1 MVPRCSLI
9 AVCDTLN
16 TLYLLTYL
24 QFELLVMIFV
34 TVLDII
40 IVRKLVG
47 SHQSAVG
54 KR

>member
-24 QFELLVMIFV
+24 LLLHEKDNMLKLKGSDLVYQNG
-34 TVLDII
+34 LD
-40 IVRKLVG
+40 LN
-47 SHQSAVG
+47 QLTD
-54 KR
+54 